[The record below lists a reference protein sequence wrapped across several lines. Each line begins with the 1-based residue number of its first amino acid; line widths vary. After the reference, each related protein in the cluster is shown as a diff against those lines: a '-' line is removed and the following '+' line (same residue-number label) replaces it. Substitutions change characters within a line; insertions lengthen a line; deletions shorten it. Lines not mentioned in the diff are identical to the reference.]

1 MASVTSC
8 WETTEGI
15 VDISHSGVNLN
26 INSFLLKLFFKKML
40 KFSLKKKNR
49 VRGKLNFFFF
59 FTKVLLQVRVNTQ
72 DISDFNRV
80 G

>member
-26 INSFLLKLFFKKML
+26 INSFLLKQFIKNVENFIEE
-40 KFSLKKKNR
+40 KNR

-59 FTKVLLQVRVNTQ
+59 FTKVLLSVRVNTQ
-72 DISDFNRV
+72 DISDFYRV
-80 G
+80 S